1 MKNVEKN
8 QELERM
14 KGVKLFS
21 DKINKYDVFHTR
33 KTKMELSIISGK
45 MKFSLQYRS
54 TAADLQCKQKRD
66 RISIG

>member
-1 MKNVEKN
+1 
-8 QELERM
+8 M

-33 KTKMELSIISGK
+33 KTKIELSIISGQ

-54 TAADLQCKQKRD
+54 TADLHCKQKRD